1 MAYHSSLASSVL
13 EVKDVSISRGDTDIL
28 TNVSFALEEGE
39 IIAILGPS
47 GCGKTS
53 LMRALAGLEKPR
65 LGQIRF
71 RGRLTTQTLAEA
83 KVGFVPQSSILLPW
97 LTAQKNAELLR
108 HCRSLPDAPSDL
120 HEFAALMGLSDDAL
134 RQKAPTLSG
143 GQQQRIALMRALLLL
158 PELLLLDESF
168 SSIDIAIKQKIIGH
182 LRKLL
187 KDSTRTKVA
196 ATVLVTHD
204 HADCLLLADTIYSH
218 NDAERRF
225 DRIHSVQLG
234 SDRVGLSIQDDQFVS
249 QLRALDLKIRGLEAS
264 RA

>member
-1 MAYHSSLASSVL
+1 MAHPSSPSGSVL
-13 EVKDVSISRGDTDIL
+13 EVKDVSIKRGDSDIL

-39 IIAILGPS
+39 IAAILGPS

-65 LGQIRF
+65 LGQIGF
-71 RGRLTTQTLAEA
+71 RGQLTTLTLAEA

-108 HCRSLPDAPSDL
+108 QCRSLPDAPSDL
-120 HEFAALMGLSDDAL
+120 HEFAVLMGLGNDML
-134 RQKAPTLSG
+134 GQKAPTLSG

-168 SSIDIAIKQKIIGH
+168 SSIDTAIKHQIIGH
-182 LRKLL
+182 LRNLL
-187 KDSTRTKVA
+187 KDSTKTKVA

-218 NDAERRF
+218 NDEKKRF
-225 DRIHSVQLG
+225 ERIHSVQLG
-234 SDRVGLSIQDDQFVS
+234 SDRVGLSIQDDHFVS
-249 QLRALDLKIRGLEAS
+249 ELRALDLKIRGQEAP